1 MRGKKIAGLFALVF
15 GAVSCLSG
23 CIPHTELDK
32 QAIVEAIGIDYEN
45 GEYTATLQY
54 FGMEESGGTTL
65 VDNTKPNVITV
76 SGKGATPSDA
86 VEEASSRCG
95 KPPMMGIAGVLVVG
109 KSAAEKGLEGL
120 MGFALSHYESNMKML
135 IAVAEDKA
143 EDVMKLKFKEGTA
156 SVDKLEA
163 MLNNQAFL
171 GLGYSPKFYRIMDKL
186 RQPTESAA
194 LPLLRVVDNNSDF
207 TKDGKTAEIAGGA
220 LFREGKYIGRL
231 SVKDMSGLQFLMDRC
246 DTAQLTVQLED
257 GDVTVVLYEVKTEIN
272 PVYEEG
278 KLKIGVKVTADGKYI
293 SSTLSD
299 PIGAKERIEQL
310 CEESI
315 VKRISGAIE
324 KAYVQG
330 GADPADLKYSISSKE
345 YFSWLR
351 IEENYSEQLK
361 NAEYSVSA
369 DVNITR
375 FGVSGA

>member
-1 MRGKKIAGLFALVF
+1 
-15 GAVSCLSG
+15 
-23 CIPHTELDK
+23 
-32 QAIVEAIGIDYEN
+32 
-45 GEYTATLQY
+45 
-54 FGMEESGGTTL
+54 
-65 VDNTKPNVITV
+65 
-76 SGKGATPSDA
+76 
-86 VEEASSRCG
+86 
-95 KPPMMGIAGVLVVG
+95 
-109 KSAAEKGLEGL
+109 
-120 MGFALSHYESNMKML
+120 
-135 IAVAEDKA
+135 
-143 EDVMKLKFKEGTA
+143 
-156 SVDKLEA
+156 
-163 MLNNQAFL
+163 
-171 GLGYSPKFYRIMDKL
+171 MDKL
-186 RQPTESAA
+186 RQPTKSAA

-257 GDVTVVLYEVKTEIN
+257 GDVTVVLYEVKTAIT